1 MKLTRE
7 QRKARRRR
15 IIQRAV
21 ALAKELHSQDE
32 EAQKEFIVGIV
43 NRAIDIPGLGEVAER
58 KILMAVA
65 ELLIDLASEDGDD
78 NG

>member
-43 NRAIDIPGLGEVAER
+43 NKAIDIPGIGEIAER
-58 KILMAVA
+58 RLLMGVA
-65 ELLIDLASEDGDD
+65 ELLIDLASEDGDG